1 MEGLESRVQEG
12 RGKNRTGRS
21 RPAAQDQIERNEVE
35 CKRRGGNAGGLYGGR
50 SGWWKEGD

>member
-1 MEGLESRVQEG
+1 VEGLESRVEEG

-35 CKRRGGNAGGLYGGR
+35 CKRCGNAGGFYRGR
-50 SGWWKEGD
+50 SGWWKAGE